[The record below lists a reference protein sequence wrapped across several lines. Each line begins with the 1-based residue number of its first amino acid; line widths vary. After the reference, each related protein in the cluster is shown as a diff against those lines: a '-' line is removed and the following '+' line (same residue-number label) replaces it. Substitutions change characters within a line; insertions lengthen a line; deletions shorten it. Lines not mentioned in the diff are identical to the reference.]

1 MTLSRGKKR
10 EKGGT
15 VNVSSDMLVSQK
27 RHREDKFDTWLRQG
41 GIISI
46 DKLSIS
52 SNLKSNFA

>member
-1 MTLSRGKKR
+1 MTLSKGKKR

-15 VNVSSDMLVSQK
+15 VSVSSDMLVSQK
-27 RHREDKFDTWLRQG
+27 RHTEDKFDTWLRQG

-46 DKLSIS
+46 DKLSTS